1 MANSVIDT
9 EMIVLQD
16 NWPFDPGFDRWAG
29 PYRKPA
35 VDSLLWEGQ
44 NVSTLDKF
52 RLGRKFVHYEPGG
65 TGKLSGW
72 STFIYLKVG
81 TQNADTLLAC
91 AAATGKSVCT
101 VEGTLAENSATAAT
115 QLYQVTNDADA
126 TTMESLGMCAV
137 ATSAM
142 TNSYYGWFWCGGVAP
157 LTLLTGL
164 VGDIYT
170 DQGITGPVDI
180 VVSATDADD
189 ASLGLSI
196 ASAAV
201 RSCGVST
208 LKDDT

>member
-72 STFIYLKVG
+72 STFIYLKLG
-81 TQNADTLLAC
+81 TQHTTLNLSC
-91 AAATGKSVCT
+91 VAATVKCVCT
-101 VEGTLAENSATAAT
+101 TEGTLAENSATAAT
-115 QLYQVTNDADA
+115 QLYQVTNDGDA
-126 TTMESLGMCAV
+126 TTMESLGLCAI

-142 TNSYYGWFWCGGVAP
+142 TDTYYGWFWCGGVAP

-164 VGDIYT
+164 VGDVET
-170 DQGITGPVDI
+170 DQGITGPVEI
-180 VVSATDADD
+180 VVSATDET
-189 ASLGLSI
+189 SEPLGLSI
-196 ASAAV
+196 ASAGV
-201 RSCGVST
+201 KSCGFST